1 MSWVSSAERI
11 RGPAKKNAI
20 DFSHGMEAKHT
31 MNVHVSWVSSAERVH
46 GPAKMQLTSASVWK
60 AKHTRNVQ
68 VSWVS
73 SAERI
78 RGPAKNAIDFSLSM
92 EVKTYKERAHV
103 VGQ

>member
-1 MSWVSSAERI
+1 MSWISSAERI

-31 MNVHVSWVSSAERVH
+31 MNVHVSWVSSAER
-46 GPAKMQLTSASVWK
+46 
-60 AKHTRNVQ
+60 
-68 VSWVS
+68 
-73 SAERI
+73 I